1 MSTSQLDLQAYQ
13 EYWKRLT
20 FEHDLINRRITW
32 LLSSQTI
39 LFAAYGI
46 TFTLSAAK
54 LIGIFPSVIAWSGM
68 IMSILILSGILASLR
83 AKHAVWRDYQN
94 SYDSS
99 QEWGVRTRL
108 TWAGLVPDVCLPLL
122 FAIAWLVVLVS

>member
-46 TFTLSAAK
+46 TFTLSSPK
-54 LIGIFPSVIAWSGM
+54 NIGIFPSVIAWSGM
-68 IMSILILSGILASLR
+68 TQ
-83 AKHAVWRDYQN
+83 V
-94 SYDSS
+94 S
-99 QEWGVRTRL
+99 Q
-108 TWAGLVPDVCLPLL
+108 
-122 FAIAWLVVLVS
+122 F

>member
-1 MSTSQLDLQAYQ
+1 MSTSHTDLPAYQ

-32 LLSSQTI
+32 LFSTQAI

-46 TFTLSAAK
+46 TLTRSSAE
-54 LIGIFPSVIAWSGM
+54 IVGNFPTVIAWSGM
-68 IMSILILSGILASLR
+68 VMSLLILSGILASLR
-83 AKHAVWRDYQN
+83 AKHAVWRDYQD

-108 TWAGLVPDVCLPLL
+108 TWEGLVPDVCMPLL
-122 FAIAWLVVLVS
+122 FAGAWLFVLTS